1 MTTRVDDRHKRRIAQ
16 IQNELTQLQASDRI
30 VMNAE
35 ELMALEHEIHEITNR
50 LAAALL
56 EQKVQTS
63 LDSDRMTEAEKAMIE
78 KHPKRLKSEG
88 KKISRRAHIVRM

>member
-1 MTTRVDDRHKRRIAQ
+1 MPTQADDRHERQIAQ
-16 IQNELTQLQASDRI
+16 IQNELTQLQASVRV

-56 EQKVQTS
+56 EQKVQAS
-63 LDSDRMTEAEKAMIE
+63 LDSDEMTEAEKAMIE
-78 KHPKRLKSEG
+78 KHPKRLRE
-88 KKISRRAHIVRM
+88 

>member
-1 MTTRVDDRHKRRIAQ
+1 MPTQADDRHERRIAQ
-16 IQNELTQLQASDRI
+16 IQNELTQLQASVRV

-56 EQKVQTS
+56 EQKVQAS
-63 LDSDRMTEAEKAMIE
+63 LDSDEMTEAEKTMIE
-78 KHPKRLKSEG
+78 KHPKRLRSEG
-88 KKISRRAHIVRM
+88 KKISRRTHIVRM

>member
-1 MTTRVDDRHKRRIAQ
+1 MPTADDRHKRRIAQ
-16 IQNELTQLQASDRI
+16 IQNELTQLRASARI

-56 EQKVQTS
+56 EEKVQTS
-63 LDSDRMTEAEKAMIE
+63 LDSDEMKEAEKATIE
-78 KHPKRLKSEG
+78 KQPKRLKSEG
-88 KKISRRAHIVRM
+88 KKISRRTHIVRM

>member
-1 MTTRVDDRHKRRIAQ
+1 MPTRADNRHEHRIAQ
-16 IQNELTQLQASDRI
+16 IQNELTQLQASVRV

-56 EQKVQTS
+56 EQKVQAS
-63 LDSDRMTEAEKAMIE
+63 LDSDGMTEAEKAMIE
-78 KHPKRLKSEG
+78 QHPKRLRSEG
-88 KKISRRAHIVRM
+88 KKTSRRTHIVRM

>member
-16 IQNELTQLQASDRI
+16 IENELTQLQASDRI

-63 LDSDRMTEAEKAMIE
+63 LDSDGMTEAEKAMIE

-88 KKISRRAHIVRM
+88 KKISCRPHIVRM